1 MNLHC
6 NRARSFRASLL
17 RGRCLTLVLGAALGL
32 VSGTTPTQ
40 SHAAI
45 YKCVNVT
52 GGTTYSGSPC
62 ADDESTKRISKTAS
76 ALPAMDCTVA
86 QKFAADTTRRM
97 MAGESSGEL
106 FASYGGTSA
115 TTPFVLGLVSYVYS
129 FEGHQSISEA
139 RLTSLSTERCESGS
153 FGPVGRR
160 CDAFPGEFIERQG
173 GCNVARNEVGQ
184 KGTFDG
190 PTPVAPAVEGGSSF
204 MATGTGYALPA
215 LGEANASTASNA
227 VTVDRRADCQ
237 QRLQRT
243 IDQTAKQMREP
254 QGASSQDRL
263 SKRHRQLRSQL
274 SRC

>member
-1 MNLHC
+1 M
-6 NRARSFRASLL
+6 
-17 RGRCLTLVLGAALGL
+17 LVLGTALGL
-32 VSGTTPTQ
+32 VSGITPTH
-40 SHAAI
+40 SHSAI
-45 YKCVNVT
+45 YKCVNVS

-76 ALPAMDCTVA
+76 ALPAMDCRVA
-86 QKFAADTTRRM
+86 RKFAADTSRRM

-106 FASYGGTSA
+106 FDSYGGMGA

-129 FEGHQSISEA
+129 FEGNQSISEG

-160 CDAFPGEFIERQG
+160 CDAFPGQFIERQG
-173 GCNVARNEVGQ
+173 GCNAARDEVGQ
-184 KGTFDG
+184 IDTVDG
-190 PTPVAPAVEGGSSF
+190 PTPVDPAFRGNSSF
-204 MATGTGYALPA
+204 APTGAAYALPA
-215 LGEANASTASNA
+215 LGEANASATAGA

-254 QGASSQDRL
+254 QDASSQDRL
-263 SKRHRQLRSQL
+263 SMRHRQLRSQL